1 MSKVQLPAIM
11 IFSILIAFFGMMDF
25 VRSAQVFIGSDFG
38 EFELAADFP
47 CNPHQ
52 EEGESEKESKSGEE
66 NESKESKKKKVLE
79 VDDCDAFGSE
89 NARNVQ
95 LKSGHRLG
103 NSSSS
108 LALAAARIWE
118 PPEMG

>member
-1 MSKVQLPAIM
+1 MRPVKFPAICT
-11 IFSILIAFFGMMDF
+11 FSALIAFFGVMDM
-25 VRSAQVFIGSDFG
+25 VRSVEVVIGRDFRQM
-38 EFELAADFP
+38 ELIVDFP
-47 CNPHQ
+47 CKPHQ

-66 NESKESKKKKVLE
+66 NESKESKKKKALE
-79 VDDCDAFGSE
+79 IDDCDAFGSE